1 MKAHYNANNEIMY
14 GVWMM
19 DNAWLYENEM
29 MQDEIYSEQGL
40 TAEDAALA
48 KFFFKKWDGEPIY
61 HVDVDWF
68 SKLLW
73 QYSIPDFQAFDVPI
87 PVEAVKA
94 MLEALQDMKPWAH
107 QKNIWLWWTKYWSV
121 YVSFFN

>member
-48 KFFFKKWDGEPIY
+48 IF
-61 HVDVDWF
+61 F
-68 SKLLW
+68 SKNEMAGL
-73 QYSIPDFQAFDVPI
+73 SITLVLIDSANCYDSIAFLI
-87 PVEAVKA
+87 SK
-94 MLEALQDMKPWAH
+94 LSTYQWRL
-107 QKNIWLWWTKYWSV
+107 
-121 YVSFFN
+121 